1 MKRSFSILAIAA
13 FGLVMLNS
21 CAPLPT
27 KDAVT
32 MQPSSG
38 GGSETRLS
46 KIIFPAV
53 TKQGQNSGFL
63 LIRDGKRALVERVYL
78 ADMAEHSI
86 DTQYYIWNSDKSG
99 KLLMQRLLLAA
110 ERGVSVRLLL
120 DDFSVGDRNDQ
131 LLAINSH
138 PNVQVRVNNP
148 FITRSGVGK
157 WLNFAFD
164 FDRLNRRMHNKTYTV
179 DGTVAITGGRNI
191 GDEYFNQNEHLN
203 FHDTDLLSVGPVVGQ
218 VSKSFS
224 EYWNSPWAIPIDK
237 LVEDDSKKRE
247 ENPFSGIFTADLAS
261 PLQLSI
267 PAESNKLEEHFQKSL
282 DELVWAPAVFIAD
295 APWGDDKKK
304 HSEEPKR
311 VAKHLLKM
319 TENSSREVLIES
331 AYFVLNEEAL
341 ELVGEARK
349 RGVTIRALTNS
360 MASNDVLPNH
370 ASYAMVREDMLKQG
384 IVLYEL
390 RPDAASCVELV
401 GRPDFCDNDSMLG
414 LHAKAAVF
422 DRKTV
427 YVGSL
432 NLNLRSAYLNTEA
445 AMIIESPI
453 LANRLAEQIELNM
466 ARENSWQPVIKDGQI
481 QWITENNGE
490 EYISEHEPYTSWGER
505 VEKNMLI
512 LLPGSEYF

>member
-1 MKRSFSILAIAA
+1 MKKSFPVLTMVAFFAI
-13 FGLVMLNS
+13 MLNS

-27 KDAVT
+27 KDAVALR
-32 MQPSSG
+32 SESG
-38 GGSETRLS
+38 DSSETRLS
-46 KIIFPAV
+46 KIVIPAV
-53 TKQGQNSGFL
+53 SKQGNNSGFL
-63 LIRDGKRALVERVYL
+63 LLRDGECALTERLYL

-131 LLAINSH
+131 LLVINSH
-138 PNVQVRVNNP
+138 PNIQVRVNNP
-148 FITRSGVGK
+148 FITRTGVGK

-203 FHDTDLLSVGPVVGQ
+203 FHDTDLLSVGPVVSQ
-218 VSKSFS
+218 VSESFS
-224 EYWNSPWAIPIDK
+224 KYWNSPWAVPIEK
-237 LVEDDSKKRE
+237 LVEGDSDKKE
-247 ENPFSGIFTADLAS
+247 GNPFTEFLTAELAS
-261 PLQLSI
+261 PLQISLPI
-267 PAESNKLEEHFQKSL
+267 ESNKLEELFQKSV

-295 APWGDDKKK
+295 DPWGDDKKK
-304 HSEEPKR
+304 HSDEPKR

-319 TENSSREVLIES
+319 TENSSTEVLVES
-331 AYFVLNEEAL
+331 AYFVLNKEAL
-341 ELVGEARK
+341 ELVGEVFK
-349 RGVTIRALTNS
+349 RGVTIRVLTNS

-370 ASYAMVREDMLKQG
+370 ASYAMVREDMLSHG
-384 IVLYEL
+384 IELFEL
-390 RPDAASCVELV
+390 RPDAASCLELV
-401 GRPDFCDNDSMLG
+401 GRQEFCDNDSVLG

-453 LANRLAEQIELNM
+453 LADRLAGQIELNM
-466 ARENSWQPVIKDGQI
+466 ARENSWQPVLKEGKI

-490 EYISEHEPYTSWGER
+490 EEISEHEPNTSWGER
-505 VEKNMLI
+505 VEKGMLI